1 MNHSFS
7 HQKPFSPSCEEN
19 KAVILAAIT
28 PYLETKATV
37 LEVASGTGQHAIYFA
52 EHLPHLSWQTSDLL
66 ESHEGIKQWL
76 GEANL
81 SNTLEPIELNVSE
94 SAWPDK
100 TYDALFSANSVHIM
114 SQQNVE
120 DFFANIGKVLND
132 NAVVLIYGPF
142 NYNGAFTSE
151 SNANFDVWLK
161 SRNPLSGIKDFEWCN
176 ERAEQARLTLID
188 DIEMPANNR
197 ILVWKK
203 CVDRL

>member
-7 HQKPFSPSCEEN
+7 HHKPFSPSCEEN
-19 KAVILAAIT
+19 KAVILAAIM
-28 PYLETKATV
+28 PYLEPKATV

-76 GEANL
+76 GDANL
-81 SNTLEPIELNVSE
+81 SNTLEPLELNVSE

-197 ILVWKK
+197 ILVWQK